1 MVQYRRYH
9 GTRVLYQVA
18 VPLVCHAGGT
28 GMHVYPTIW
37 YLVRW
42 YVQYCILEYHWYH
55 WYQWYHWYGT
65 GTMVPWYSSTII
77 AIPCGT
83 RTLLQEEVNIIS
95 LNSRST
101 VVSLHMLPAKHLVD
115 AACRLFL
122 ARQFSGRVV
131 LEVVF
136 ASGNCD
142 MANEPQTSA
151 DRGPRP
157 FT

>member
-1 MVQYRRYH
+1 MVNVYVPWYSTGGTMVHVYCTNWQYHCRRDWYACVLYHLVHVYLVRWYH
-9 GTRVLYQVA
+9 GTRV
-18 VPLVCHAGGT
+18 PS
-28 GMHVYPTIW
+28 
-37 YLVRW
+37 
-42 YVQYCILEYHWYH
+42 
-55 WYQWYHWYGT
+55 WYGIRT
-65 GTMVPWYSSTII
+65 YSSTIGTII

-101 VVSLHMLPAKHLVD
+101 VVSLHILPAKHLVD

-131 LEVVF
+131 LEVLF

-142 MANEPQTSA
+142 MANEPPTSA

>member
-1 MVQYRRYH
+1 
-9 GTRVLYQVA
+9 
-18 VPLVCHAGGT
+18 
-28 GMHVYPTIW
+28 MHVYSTIW

-42 YVQYCILEYHWYH
+42 Y
-55 WYQWYHWYGT
+55 
-65 GTMVPWYSSTII
+65 SSTI
-77 AIPCGT
+77 GT
-83 RTLLQEEVNIIS
+83 IGTGILLQEEVNIIS

-101 VVSLHMLPAKHLVD
+101 VVSLHTLLAKHLVD

-122 ARQFSGRVV
+122 ARQFSGCVV
-131 LEVVF
+131 LEVLF

-142 MANEPQTSA
+142 MANEPPTSA